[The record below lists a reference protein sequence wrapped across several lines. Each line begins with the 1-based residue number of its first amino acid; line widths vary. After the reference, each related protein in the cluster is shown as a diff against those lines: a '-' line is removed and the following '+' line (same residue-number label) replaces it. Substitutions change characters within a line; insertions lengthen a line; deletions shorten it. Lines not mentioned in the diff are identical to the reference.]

1 VNSEKTKYDNI
12 LFRFKNHPIISW
24 VILIA
29 AFIIALATVTDS
41 LNKLRMLIFDN
52 EPTQT
57 EPHPPVKRDDKKN
70 NNSTMDGQPDPN
82 LSKIEKKILGRW
94 KTDNEDPMYFHFEKI
109 LGNRLFGTIHW
120 KPFPSFTLSK
130 EPIQEGKIEGQQFSF
145 ITKYQKTEVI
155 PRTHLKQETAFLV
168 DIVNHYA
175 GKILDDKIEI
185 YQELHSGEFN
195 EFTAHK
201 FFDKTRTKLK
211 SQHHTLYTEAYVL
224 PSDGCGV
231 QSLAIGSKDSPL
243 DSGGLRLISYTN
255 KEFSIWDT
263 ATSENISGN
272 SDKPCPLNKN
282 NNVIWSLSEEGK
294 IAEVLTLTI
303 EKDQHSISYF
313 SSLLNAIPAYN
324 HSTAL
329 IKTEGKIIQ
338 VVISPSK
345 RIIVQEIIP
354 TNLCRM
360 HIFNNYH
367 NASHVVDCMDNVTD
381 ITINRDGSQIAWV
394 SSALDK
400 KIILNSYNLK
410 SKQYN
415 KQITVK
421 TKITSLAYSPTEVLL
436 AVGHNDGKII
446 IIDPIT
452 GSIQH
457 TLINGLKSSVANLLF
472 NHDGKI
478 VASTKNNSSEI
489 TIWELPSEKILQILE
504 NKEVVTTI
512 AFGDDSRLLAAGGN
526 SGEIRV
532 WAKH

>member
-1 VNSEKTKYDNI
+1 MNSEKTKYDNI

-24 VILIA
+24 IILIA
-29 AFIIALATVTDS
+29 ALIIAIATVIKA
-41 LNKLRMLIFDN
+41 LNEIGSFFFPN
-52 EPTQT
+52 EYSKKADIHIPQ
-57 EPHPPVKRDDKKN
+57 PQPP
-70 NNSTMDGQPDPN
+70 
-82 LSKIEKKILGRW
+82 IEKKILGRW

-109 LGNRLFGTIHW
+109 HGNRLFGFIHW
-120 KPFPSFTLSK
+120 EPFPSFTLSK
-130 EPIQEGKIEGQQFSF
+130 EPIQEGKIEGQKFSF
-145 ITKYQKTEVI
+145 KIKYQDTEI
-155 PRTHLKQETAFLV
+155 RPREYYGPEIGFVNK
-168 DIVNHYA
+168 DIVVDKVDSYN
-175 GKILDDKIEI
+175 GKILNDKIEI

-201 FFDKTRTKLK
+201 IFDKTKTKLK
-211 SQHHTLYTEAYVL
+211 SQQNTLYTEAYVL
-224 PSDGCGV
+224 PGDGCRV

-243 DSGGLRLISYTN
+243 DSGGLRLISYTK

-263 ATSENISGN
+263 ATSKNLSGN
-272 SDKPCPLNKN
+272 IDKPCPVNQN
-282 NNVIWSLSEEGK
+282 DNIIWSLSKEGK
-294 IAEVLTLTI
+294 IAEVITLTI

-313 SSLLNAIPAYN
+313 SSLLNSIPTYS
-324 HSTAL
+324 HSTPL
-329 IKTEGKIIQ
+329 IKTESKIGQ

-367 NASHVVDCMDNVTD
+367 SASHVVECIDKVTD

-400 KIILNSYNLK
+400 TITLNSYNLK

-415 KQITVK
+415 KKITVK
-421 TKITSLAYSPTEVLL
+421 TEITSLAYSPTEVLL

-452 GSIQH
+452 GSKQH

-472 NHDGKI
+472 NHNGKI

-504 NKEVVTTI
+504 NKEVVTTV
-512 AFGDDSRLLAAGGN
+512 AFGDDSRLLAAGSN
-526 SGEIRV
+526 SGKIRV